1 MRLRPLRLLL
11 LIGFISGATLP
22 ARAQMDSREAIALQN
37 EILQLRHD
45 LETLQSQT
53 GRDGGPPGQSY
64 LGGYGSR
71 QGYAQPAPPSD
82 LTAQL
87 LDRVQTLEEQVRRL
101 RGQLDEVTN
110 ETQRQ
115 TAEMAKQIGDLN
127 FQLQRGAPQQGPP
140 PAGTPPATMSPP
152 PGALGSPS
160 RPGAGAPERQAAN
173 APPVAPPRRTP
184 ELALQEA
191 HASLA
196 RRDYSAAE
204 AAAREVLQGSRTS
217 PRAYDAQFLLAQA
230 LAGKRNHAQAAI
242 AFDDAYNRSRTGSH
256 AADALLGLA
265 TALTALGEKR
275 AACDTI
281 AKLDAE
287 FPNQR
292 SDIRESAAGV
302 RKRADCH

>member
-1 MRLRPLRLLL
+1 MRPGPLRLLL
-11 LIGFISGATLP
+11 LIGVIGGGALP

-37 EILQLRHD
+37 EILALRHD
-45 LETLQSQT
+45 LEALQAQA
-53 GRDGGPPGQSY
+53 GRNGGPQGQSY

-110 ETQRQ
+110 ESQRQ
-115 TAEMAKQIGDLN
+115 NAEMAKQIGDLN
-127 FQLQRGAPQQGPP
+127 FQLQQHGGSQPP
-140 PAGTPPATMSPP
+140 PASMSPA
-152 PGALGSPS
+152 PGPLGASS
-160 RPGAGAPERQAAN
+160 KQGSGAPERQAAN
-173 APPVAPPRRTP
+173 APPVAPARRTP

-191 HASLA
+191 HAGLA
-196 RRDYSAAE
+196 RHDYPAAE
-204 AAAREVLQGSRTS
+204 AAAREVLQASRTS

-230 LAGKRNHAQAAI
+230 LVGQRNYAQAAI
-242 AFDDAYNRSRTGSH
+242 AFDDVYNRSRTGSH
-256 AADALLGLA
+256 AADALVGLA
-265 TALTALGEKR
+265 TTLTALGEKR

-281 AKLDAE
+281 SKLDAE

-292 SDIRESAAGV
+292 SDIRESAAGL
-302 RKRADCH
+302 RQRADCH